1 MNSQYLPPNPGAQP
15 TKQTPAAKPAKV
27 QLKPAKQKKLKALD
41 STGNVIIAFGR
52 GLKLGFANFWRNKVL
67 SIATILVMAVIIFIF
82 NIILTI
88 QFVSNEALQSLSEHV
103 DIVIY
108 LRDDIDFYDAKHLAE
123 ALQTVQGVK
132 TVKYTSK
139 EEALDIVGKT
149 HPKTADF
156 LRKFDLKNPLPPSIS
171 ITTGSAEDHA
181 NVQALLEEPEYK
193 SMMQN
198 YVTQG
203 SSNES
208 VILSAVAKNLG
219 NVSKFVRQIIFWMVL
234 VFVLGGTL
242 VVVNAIQLTIYT
254 RRNEIYIM
262 RLVGATPSFIRM
274 PFVFEGILYGV
285 FAIVVSF
292 MILAF
297 LSSSIQIEDSNLW
310 TYYQTLQFDRII
322 LGELF
327 ISVMLAVISSYSAV
341 EKYLKGKLTV
351 NA

>member
-1 MNSQYLPPNPGAQP
+1 MNSQYLPQ
-15 TKQTPAAKPAKV
+15 KPAPKIAAHTKEKPKT
-27 QLKPAKQKKLKALD
+27 LKAPVKQKKLKALD
-41 STGNVIIAFGR
+41 ATGNVLVAFGR
-52 GLKLGFANFWRNKVL
+52 GLKLGLANFWRNKVL
-67 SIATILVMAVIIFIF
+67 SIATVMVMAVIIFIF

-88 QFVSNEALQSLSEHV
+88 QFVSNEALQTLSEHV

-108 LRDDIDFYDAKHLAE
+108 LRDDIDFYDAKHLTE
-123 ALQTVQGVK
+123 ALEQVDGVK
-132 TVKYTSK
+132 QVKYTSK
-139 EEALDIVGKT
+139 DEALGIVGKT

-156 LRKFDLKNPLPPSIS
+156 LRKFNLKNPLPPSIS
-171 ITTGSAEDHA
+171 ITTSSAEDHI
-181 NVQALLEEPEYK
+181 NVQTLLEKPEYK
-193 SMMQN
+193 PLMQS
-198 YVTQG
+198 YITQG

-208 VILSAVAKNLG
+208 LILSAVAKNLG

-254 RRNEIYIM
+254 RRSEIHIM
-262 RLVGATPSFIRM
+262 RLVGATPNFIRM
-274 PFVFEGILYGV
+274 PFIFEGILYGV
-285 FAIVVSF
+285 FAILVSF

-297 LSSSIQIEDSNLW
+297 LSNSIQIENSNLW
-310 TYYQTLQFDRII
+310 DYYQSLQFDRII

-327 ISVMLAVISSYSAV
+327 ISVMLAIISSYSAV